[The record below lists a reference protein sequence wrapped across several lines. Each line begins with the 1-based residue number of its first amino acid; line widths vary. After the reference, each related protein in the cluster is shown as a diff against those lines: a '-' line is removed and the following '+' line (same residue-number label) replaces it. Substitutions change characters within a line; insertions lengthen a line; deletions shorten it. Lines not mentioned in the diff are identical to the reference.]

1 MTKQMEPYTSKSRD
15 KNHAPIYIMSITMEK
30 RDTYAVSHFFEMG
43 VSHFFEMGISSS
55 IGVPGTGP
63 VIASGSSVNF
73 SNLEREKLINLKWA
87 LIRLVNIINLN
98 LNITLQL
105 RWAIGLAVEECY
117 GSILP
122 AI

>member
-1 MTKQMEPYTSKSRD
+1 MTKQMEPYTSKSRG
-15 KNHAPIYIMSITMEK
+15 KNHAHIYIMSITMEK
-30 RDTYAVSHFFEMG
+30 RYTYAVSHFFEMG
-43 VSHFFEMGISSS
+43 ICSS
-55 IGVPGTGP
+55 IGVPGPGP
-63 VIASGSSVNF
+63 VIDSGSSVNF

-98 LNITLQL
+98 LNITFQL

-122 AI
+122 SI